1 MKCDAHPGLALGSAV
16 FAVDWFDSFTNK
28 QREIERLCE
37 RTVPVLPS
45 PTLAG
50 KVGAS
55 IAERT
60 CYGNSGAVFRA
71 RPSIETPA
79 AIESAL
85 MSVYRVDLT
94 RGKSPA

>member
-60 CYGNSGAVFRA
+60 CYGVATLERFFALGHQS
-71 RPSIETPA
+71 RPP
-79 AIESAL
+79 L
-85 MSVYRVDLT
+85 RL
-94 RGKSPA
+94 SPP